1 MKIWVDD
8 IRTPPDDSWTW
19 YKTSYEAI
27 KSLEHGLWLCQNK
40 SAIYRD
46 EIMSLDHDLGGD
58 DTTRPVVLWCCEN
71 NFWPVEVVVH
81 SANPPGAYWL
91 ESMIERYHPSNAHK
105 YNR

>member
-8 IRTPPDDSWTW
+8 IRTPPEGWIW
-19 YKTSYEAI
+19 IKTSATAI
-27 KSLEHGLWLCQNK
+27 FVLDICRLDGL
-40 SAIYRD
+40 APD
-46 EIMSLDHDLGGD
+46 AMSLDHDLGGD

-71 NFWPVEVVVH
+71 EFWPLEVVVH
-81 SANPPGAYWL
+81 SANPPGRYWL